1 MNLPG
6 SSFFAATD
14 QAARG
19 PCGRTEGLV
28 VVWLQGEH
36 DLSTDEPLS
45 RALAGAIALD
55 SAGLVLDLGQVTF
68 LALSTLR
75 VIVRAR
81 QLLRHQ
87 SRSLTVR
94 SASASARRAMHA
106 CGLDD
111 LAGASPQDRSAGP
124 LDDRAGHV
132 DGGGADM
139 RSPETAIEAKRT
151 STFPNGEGRLARSGR

>member
-6 SSFFAATD
+6 SSYFAATD
-14 QAARG
+14 RPAGAPRERPARI
-19 PCGRTEGLV
+19 V

-36 DLSTDEPLS
+36 DLSTDESLC
-45 RALAGAIALD
+45 RALAGAITLD
-55 SAGLVLDLGQVTF
+55 SAGLVLDLGEVTF

-94 SASASARRAMHA
+94 SASGSARRAVHA

-111 LAGASPQDRSAGP
+111 LVGPSLEAFSAGP
-124 LDDRAGHV
+124 RDDR
-132 DGGGADM
+132 GGKALASWADV
-139 RSPETAIEAKRT
+139 PTPPPAIEAKRPT
-151 STFPNGEGRLARSGR
+151 KLPDGEGWLARSGW

>member
-6 SSFFAATD
+6 SSFFAAD
-14 QAARG
+14 DRAAGAPGERPVG
-19 PCGRTEGLV
+19 AV

-55 SAGLVLDLGQVTF
+55 SAELVLDLGEVTF

-111 LAGASPQDRSAGP
+111 LAGPSPEELNAGP
-124 LDDRAGHV
+124 LDDRAGRGH
-132 DGGGADM
+132 GGGADAP
-139 RSPETAIEAKRT
+139 SPGAAIEAKRP
-151 STFPNGEGRLARSGR
+151 SKLPDGEGRLARSGR